1 MTTQF
6 IGTTFPPSSQW
17 YTNEVNL
24 VESMCSQIDIK
35 FPTQQNLLISTTWF
49 GPQFHNGE
57 FDKLVQYENQV
68 DNLFFM
74 SSVDAAMIS
83 PPQIDSIIK
92 RMNPKKTFFLGN
104 FDGPYYFSFIA
115 SVLPEYFKTYTD
127 DQLTMKKVHW
137 LFVNYNRKPRE
148 HRIKLVNQLIEN
160 NLHNNGVVS
169 LGNQELEIYAHG
181 VIPQKFFLLG
191 ETPEQYA
198 KEGNWGHGLKFG
210 IPHDIHSLGNMDI
223 WQTHFLNIVGETE
236 CNNWDPLFVTEKTW
250 KPMIGLR
257 PFIING
263 QPKIYKWL
271 RQQGFRTF
279 NHYFCAGLE
288 DEENMHSAII
298 QTLLELKQ
306 KSADEIVQLYNR
318 MLPDLLH
325 NRARFF
331 EFAHKEKQRI
341 NNILQ

>member
-1 MTTQF
+1 MTTQL

-17 YTNEVNL
+17 HTNEVNL
-24 VESMCSQIDIK
+24 VKSICNQINVK
-35 FPTQQNLLISTTWF
+35 FPEQKNLLISTTWF

-57 FDKLVQYENQV
+57 FDKLAHYENQV
-68 DNLFFM
+68 DNLFFI
-74 SSVDAAMIS
+74 SSVDAPMINS
-83 PPQIDSIIK
+83 LQIDAIIK
-92 RMNPKKTFFLGN
+92 RINPKQVFFLGN

-115 SVLPEYFKTYTD
+115 SVLPEYFKKYTD
-127 DQLTMKKVHW
+127 TQLAMNSVHW

-148 HRIKLVNQLIEN
+148 HRIKLVNQLIN
-160 NLHNNGVVS
+160 HNLHNTGVVS

-181 VIPQKFFLLG
+181 IIPQKFFLLG
-191 ETPEQYA
+191 ETPEQFA

-223 WQTHFLNIVGETE
+223 WQNHFLNIVGETE

-250 KPMIGLR
+250 KPIIGLR

-271 RQQGFRTF
+271 RQHGFRTF
-279 NHYFCAGLE
+279 NQYFCAGLE
-288 DEENMHSAII
+288 DDENMHNAII

-306 KSADEIVQLYNR
+306 KPADEIVKLYNC
-318 MLPDLLH
+318 MLPDLIH
-325 NRARFF
+325 NRERFF
-331 EFAHKEKQRI
+331 EFAHEETQRI

>member
-1 MTTQF
+1 MTTQI
-6 IGTTFPPSSQW
+6 IGTTFTSFSQW
-17 YTNEVNL
+17 HKNEVNL
-24 VESMCSQIDIK
+24 VKSMCNQIDNK
-35 FPTQQNLLISTTWF
+35 FPDKRNLLINTTWF
-49 GPQFHNGE
+49 GPQFNNGE
-57 FDKLVQYENQV
+57 FEKLENYENQV

-74 SSVDAAMIS
+74 SSVDAPMIS

-92 RMNPKKTFFLGN
+92 RMNPNKTFFLGN

-115 SVLPEYFKTYTD
+115 SVLPEYFEKYAD
-127 DQLTMKKVHW
+127 DQLTMKTVRW

-236 CNNWDPLFVTEKTW
+236 YNNWDPLFVTEKTW
-250 KPMIGLR
+250 KPIIGLR

-271 RQQGFRTF
+271 RHHGFRTF

-288 DEENMHSAII
+288 DEETMHSAII

-306 KSADEIVQLYNR
+306 KPADEIVQLYNR

-325 NRARFF
+325 NRGRFF

>member
-1 MTTQF
+1 MTTQL

-24 VESMCSQIDIK
+24 VKSICKQIDTK
-35 FPTQQNLLISTTWF
+35 FPEQKNLLISTTWF

-57 FDKLVQYENQV
+57 FDKLVQYENQI

-74 SSVDAAMIS
+74 SSVDATMIS
-83 PPQIDSIIK
+83 PPQIDAIIK
-92 RMNPKKTFFLGN
+92 RINPSQTFFLGN

-115 SVLPEYFKTYTD
+115 SVLPEYFENYTD
-127 DQLTMKKVHW
+127 DQLIMKTVRW

-160 NLHNNGVVS
+160 NLHNTGVVS

-198 KEGNWGHGLKFG
+198 KAGNWGHGLKFG

-223 WQTHFLNIVGETE
+223 WQTHFLNIVSETE

-279 NHYFCAGLE
+279 NHYFCDGLE

-306 KSADEIVQLYNR
+306 KPADEIVQLYNR

-325 NRARFF
+325 NRAQFF